1 MQESKKATFRDRQGK
16 ALEKKDTVKFFT
28 KFGEVVGVVQQLSDN
43 FAKVCLQ
50 VPGFGSYTWNKS
62 SKELE
67 KISQWCSVY

>member
-1 MQESKKATFRDRQGK
+1 MKDKQGK
-16 ALEKKDTVKFFT
+16 ALEVKDNVKFCT
-28 KFGEVVGVVQQLSDN
+28 KFGEVVGFIQHISDN

-67 KISQWCSVY
+67 KISEWTKTY